1 MSTYSWSSVL
11 AQGTDAEFR
20 AWGSELHAALAA
32 VGLVQTADTGQID
45 WATVTRAAGGSI
57 AGYSVWRTAD
67 SSLYYRVAFG
77 SDYAGQSVPRLD
89 IIVGQGSDGSGTLT
103 GVEVGV
109 SGNDPSFTSLAST
122 TTPYMSYLS
131 ASNDHFTLVW
141 KYGANV
147 YNGGCPRKWI
157 SFGKTVNSSGAM
169 STLGVTSV
177 FNNLNLN
184 GTSCC
189 VGGAR
194 FASPAS
200 GRSYSTNHVVAVPG
214 TPASTLVGAN
224 VQAYLIWQEM
234 PEVIPLWHAAVFRR
248 SELTAFTTVSTA
260 LVGGVDHT
268 YLVLAAADGLVYGL
282 PGTDYSVLLCYE

>member
-32 VGLVQTADTGQID
+32 VGLVQTADTGQIN
-45 WATVTRAAGGSI
+45 WATVTRAAAGSI

-77 SDYAGQSVPRLD
+77 SDSVGQSVPRLD
-89 IIVGQGSDGSGTLT
+89 IIAGQGSNGSGTLT
-103 GVEVGV
+103 GVGVGASGV
-109 SGNDPSFTSLAST
+109 DGNDVSLAST

-131 ASNDHFTLVW
+131 ASNDNFTLVW
-141 KYGANV
+141 KHGANGN
-147 YNGGCPRKWI
+147 NGGRPRKWI

-177 FNNLNLN
+177 FNNIALTNN
-184 GTSCC
+184 SCY

-200 GRSYSTNHVVAVPG
+200 GRSYSTDRVVAVPG

-248 SELTAFTTVSTA
+248 SELTAFTTVPIA
-260 LVGGVDHT
+260 LVGGVYHT
-268 YLVLAAADGLVYGL
+268 YLVLAAADAYVYGL
-282 PGTDYSVLLCYE
+282 SSADYSVLLCYE